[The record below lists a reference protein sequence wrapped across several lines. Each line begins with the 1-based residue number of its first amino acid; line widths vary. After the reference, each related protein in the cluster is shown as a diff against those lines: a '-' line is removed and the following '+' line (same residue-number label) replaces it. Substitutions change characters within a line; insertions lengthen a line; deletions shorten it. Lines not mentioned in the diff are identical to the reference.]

1 MPGMWDDEYGSW
13 KRERARKVMAK
24 LKKLGI
30 NPRGTKYNTL
40 FFRWM
45 RHP

>member
-1 MPGMWDDEYGSW
+1 MPWAWGYGEFW
-13 KRERARKVMAK
+13 RDQRARVVKAK

-45 RHP
+45 TQR